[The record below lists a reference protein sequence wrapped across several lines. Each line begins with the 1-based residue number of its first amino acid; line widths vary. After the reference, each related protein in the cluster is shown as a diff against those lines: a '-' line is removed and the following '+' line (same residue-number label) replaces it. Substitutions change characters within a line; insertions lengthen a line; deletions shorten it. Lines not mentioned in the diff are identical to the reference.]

1 MPFSE
6 SFGKSDASTLRVT
19 YISQEVKDNKI
30 LFGIKIGNLDLDC
43 SLNTIGEHNVL
54 NAVAA
59 LGACYALDLDINE
72 FINELENC
80 KFPDRRLSLKNYI
93 NGWTLIDDTY
103 NSNPESMKNLVSL
116 VSNETR
122 KKVLIAG
129 EMLELGNN
137 AEEFHKDVC
146 LFASEKID
154 YFLCIGEM
162 WQKGLE
168 YYSGNGEI
176 FRNKEDLLEHLNTIP
191 LQDPIIMVKGSRS
204 TKMNEIADKLT
215 K

>member
-1 MPFSE
+1 MS
-6 SFGKSDASTLRVT
+6 LRIV
-19 YISQEVKDNKI
+19 
-30 LFGIKIGNLDLDC
+30 
-43 SLNTIGEHNVL
+43 
-54 NAVAA
+54 
-59 LGACYALDLDINE
+59 
-72 FINELENC
+72 

-93 NGWTLIDDTY
+93 NGGTLIDDTY